1 MATTVA
7 ASGGADGS
15 VGLPTCGTAACTKP
29 HRGGQVGNGN
39 TQNGFAMGG
48 GGRKSP
54 RPYVPPPVPL
64 QRVGLT
70 TPPLPPGQE
79 LPAS

>member
-15 VGLPTCGTAACTKP
+15 VGVPTCGTAARTKP
-29 HRGGQVGNGN
+29 HRGGQVGNGS

-48 GGRKSP
+48 GHAIHSRQARPHLRHCSGWGR
-54 RPYVPPPVPL
+54 PPP
-64 QRVGLT
+64 
-70 TPPLPPGQE
+70 PPFQE
-79 LPAS
+79 LPPS